1 MEQLGIKNDITK
13 LQQLLGSKLYSDKY
27 SFISEILQNSTD
39 AMRKCGK
46 GDETF
51 NIGISLLSDASNFIF
66 YVRDFGC
73 SFDTI
78 EDFKRLVGTLL
89 ESSKTQSKNSS
100 ENQEIGKFGIG
111 SISVAAYNSEW
122 FYKIYKNGKGFD
134 AKLMEIEGK
143 GLFLECSEYYDT
155 DEVDGVYFQVILKD
169 RPYDFY
175 KNLVKKARYFQN
187 INFQFDGPAIANLK
201 MYDSNIVDVN
211 ELFKIYR
218 NDLFQYSTLNKL
230 EDMHI
235 CIDQYSYLIRW
246 DILGIDSIKLPIA
259 LRFNLND
266 FETNP
271 TREVITITDDYKDK
285 VLGKIG
291 EVADWFANKYN
302 EHNPEIECSNL
313 KEFVDELTKRST
325 KHIAIDQYEFDIAR
339 IVKEHSAVKLN
350 MAKFKNITKKD
361 VKHFE
366 EFMKQNYNYYYSF
379 YLKIDNRQ
387 GFRKG
392 SINYNVD
399 HILIEGSLKRSYQ
412 DYLKSNFSD
421 KFVFIKKV
429 DRKLSFMRSTG
440 FGSYQAFLN
449 KDNDEMQEFGVYE
462 MYEKIVF
469 LKEQF
474 DEYVLRK
481 VSDVFPPDIEEIVKK
496 TYAPTTRKS
505 KSVDK
510 TDEDIILKYPRRP
523 DRYISWNAVW
533 KDKAVKFSELRKL
546 PKFHIYGEIDD
557 RQFLEKFYKY
567 VNKVQTIMVTEKT
580 KKMLDKENLH
590 NFVSVDSIKNDF
602 TLISKYATAAYIAHK
617 VKDIKYLFENQEFIN
632 NHISTGIGND
642 IEVLKDLMVSYDI
655 DDVFWKSTGQDIVK
669 EIINFYENNPK
680 LYNQD
685 MLEKLNNV
693 LKVADKLDFIQFIN
707 ASTVKGNPSALKTI
721 RDVCRFRQLRM
732 NWENYNLDKISSH
745 FQPVIASEVLET
757 V

>member
-51 NIGISLLSDASNFIF
+51 NIGISFNSDASNFIF

-155 DEVDGVYFQVILKD
+155 DEVDGVYFEVILKD
-169 RPYDFY
+169 KPYDFY

-187 INFQFDGPAIANLK
+187 VNFQFDGPTISILK

-313 KEFVDELTKRST
+313 KEFVDEVSKRSR

-339 IVKEHSAVKLN
+339 IVKEHGTVKLN

-366 EFMKQNYNYYYSF
+366 EFMKQNYNNYYSF
-379 YLKIDNRQ
+379 YLKIDGRQ

-412 DYLKSNFSD
+412 DYLKSNFGD
-421 KFVFIKKV
+421 KFVFIKKT

-505 KSVDK
+505 KSVDR

-523 DRYISWNAVW
+523 DRYISWDAVW
-533 KDKAVKFSELRKL
+533 EDKAVKFSELRKQ
-546 PKFHIYGEIDD
+546 PKFHIYGEVED
-557 RQFLEKFYKY
+557 RRLLETFY
-567 VNKVQTIMVTEKT
+567 VNFNNVQTIMVTEKS

-590 NFVSVDSIKNDF
+590 NFVSIDSIKNDF

-617 VKDIKYLFENQEFIN
+617 VKDIKYLFENQELIS

-642 IEVLKDLMVSYDI
+642 IQVLKDLMVSYDI
-655 DDVFWKSTGQDIVK
+655 DDVFWRSNGQTVVK

-680 LYNQD
+680 MYNQD

-707 ASTVKGNPSALKTI
+707 ASTVKNNPSALKTI
-721 RDVCRFRQLRM
+721 RDICRFRQLKM
-732 NWENYNLDKISSH
+732 NWENYNLDKISNH

>member
-51 NIGISLLSDASNFIF
+51 NIGISFNSDASNFTF

-155 DEVDGVYFQVILKD
+155 DEVDGVYFEVILKD

-187 INFQFDGPAIANLK
+187 VNFQFDGPTISILK

-211 ELFKIYR
+211 ESFKIYR

-259 LRFNLND
+259 LRFNLDD

-302 EHNPEIECSNL
+302 ELNPEIECSNL
-313 KEFVDELTKRST
+313 KEFVDEVSKRSR
-325 KHIAIDQYEFDIAR
+325 KHIAIDQYDFDIAR
-339 IVKEHSAVKLN
+339 IVKEHGTVKLN
-350 MAKFKNITKKD
+350 RAKFKNITKKD

-366 EFMKQNYNYYYSF
+366 QFMKENYNYYYSF

-421 KFVFIKKV
+421 KFVFIKKT
-429 DRKLSFMRSTG
+429 DRKLSFMRNTG

-523 DRYISWNAVW
+523 DRYISWDAVW
-533 KDKAVKFSELRKL
+533 EDKAVKFSELRKQ
-546 PKFHIYGEIDD
+546 PKFHIYGEVGD
-557 RQFLEKFYKY
+557 RQLLETFY
-567 VNKVQTIMVTEKT
+567 VNFNNVQTIMVTEKS

-590 NFVSVDSIKNDF
+590 NFVSIDSIKNDF

-617 VKDIKYLFENQEFIN
+617 VKDINYLFENQELIN

-642 IEVLKDLMVSYDI
+642 IQVLKDLMVSYDI
-655 DDVFWKSTGQDIVK
+655 DDVFWRSSGQSIVK

-680 LYNQD
+680 MYNQD

-693 LKVADKLDFIQFIN
+693 LKVADKLDFIQFID
-707 ASTVKGNPSALKTI
+707 ASTVKNNPSSLKTI

-732 NWENYNLDKISSH
+732 NWENYNLDKISNH

>member
-51 NIGISLLSDASNFIF
+51 NIGISFNSDASNYTF

-155 DEVDGVYFQVILKD
+155 DEVDGVYFEVILKD

-201 MYDSNIVDVN
+201 MYDSNIVNVN
-211 ELFKIYR
+211 ESFKIYR

-259 LRFNLND
+259 LRFNLDD

-302 EHNPEIECSNL
+302 ELNPEIECSNL
-313 KEFVDELTKRST
+313 KEFVDEVSKRSR
-325 KHIAIDQYEFDIAR
+325 KHIAIDQYDFDITR
-339 IVKEHSAVKLN
+339 IVKEHGTVKLN
-350 MAKFKNITKKD
+350 RAKFKNITKKD

-366 EFMKQNYNYYYSF
+366 EFMKQNYNNYYSF

-421 KFVFIKKV
+421 KFVFIKKT
-429 DRKLSFMRSTG
+429 DRKLSFMRNTG

-523 DRYISWNAVW
+523 DRYISWDAVW
-533 KDKAVKFSELRKL
+533 EDKAVKFSELRKQ
-546 PKFHIYGEIDD
+546 PKFHIYGEVGD
-557 RQFLEKFYKY
+557 RQLLETFY
-567 VNKVQTIMVTEKT
+567 VNFNNVQTIMVTEKS

-590 NFVSVDSIKNDF
+590 NFVSIDSIKNDF

-617 VKDIKYLFENQEFIN
+617 VKDIKYLFENRELIS

-642 IEVLKDLMVSYDI
+642 IQVLKDLMVSYDI
-655 DDVFWKSTGQDIVK
+655 DDVFWRSNGKTVVK

-680 LYNQD
+680 MYNQD

-693 LKVADKLDFIQFIN
+693 LKVADKLDFIQFID
-707 ASTVKGNPSALKTI
+707 ASTVKNNPSSLKTI

-732 NWENYNLDKISSH
+732 NWENYNLDKISNH

>member
-51 NIGISLLSDASNFIF
+51 NIGISFNYDASNYIF

-155 DEVDGVYFQVILKD
+155 DEVDGVYFEVILKD

-201 MYDSNIVDVN
+201 MYDSNIVNVN
-211 ELFKIYR
+211 ESFKIYR

-230 EDMHI
+230 DDMHI

-259 LRFNLND
+259 LRFNLDD

-302 EHNPEIECSNL
+302 ELNPEIECSNL
-313 KEFVDELTKRST
+313 KEFVDEVSKRSR
-325 KHIAIDQYEFDIAR
+325 KHIAIDQYDFDITR
-339 IVKEHSAVKLN
+339 IVKEHGTVKLN
-350 MAKFKNITKKD
+350 RAKFKNITKKD

-366 EFMKQNYNYYYSF
+366 EFMKQNYNNYYSF

-421 KFVFIKKV
+421 KFVFIKKT

-505 KSVDK
+505 KSVDR

-523 DRYISWNAVW
+523 DRYISWDAVW
-533 KDKAVKFSELRKL
+533 EDKAVKFSELRKQ
-546 PKFHIYGEIDD
+546 PKFHIYGEVGD
-557 RQFLEKFYKY
+557 RQLLETFY
-567 VNKVQTIMVTEKT
+567 VNFNNVQTIMVTEKS

-590 NFVSVDSIKNDF
+590 NFVSIDSIKNDF

-617 VKDIKYLFENQEFIN
+617 VKDIKYLFENQELIS

-642 IEVLKDLMVSYDI
+642 IQVLKDLMVSYDI
-655 DDVFWKSTGQDIVK
+655 DDVFWRSNGKTVVK

-680 LYNQD
+680 MYNQD

-693 LKVADKLDFIQFIN
+693 LKVADKLDFIEFID
-707 ASTVKGNPSALKTI
+707 ASTVKNNPSALKTI

-732 NWENYNLDKISSH
+732 NWENYNLDKISNH

>member
-211 ELFKIYR
+211 ESFKIYR

-246 DILGIDSIKLPIA
+246 DILGIDSIKLPTA

-313 KEFVDELTKRST
+313 KEFVDEVSKRSR

-339 IVKEHSAVKLN
+339 IVKEYGSVKLN

-421 KFVFIKKV
+421 KFVFIKKT
-429 DRKLSFMRSTG
+429 DRKLSFMRSTVL
-440 FGSYQAFLN
+440 GSYQAFLN

-474 DEYVLRK
+474 EEYVLRK

-523 DRYISWNAVW
+523 DRYISWDAVW
-533 KDKAVKFSELRKL
+533 EDKAVKFSELRKQ
-546 PKFHIYGEIDD
+546 PKFHIYGEIGD
-557 RQFLEKFYKY
+557 RQLLETFYI
-567 VNKVQTIMVTEKT
+567 NFNNVQTITVTEKS

-590 NFVSVDSIKNDF
+590 NFVSIDSIKNDF
-602 TLISKYATAAYIAHK
+602 TLISKYATAAYIAYK
-617 VKDIKYLFENQEFIN
+617 VKDINYLFENQELIN
-632 NHISTGIGND
+632 SHISTGIGND
-642 IEVLKDLMVSYDI
+642 IKVLKDLMVSYDI
-655 DDVFWKSTGQDIVK
+655 DDVFWRSTGQDIVK

-680 LYNQD
+680 MYNQD

>member
-51 NIGISLLSDASNFIF
+51 NIGISFNSDASNFIF

-169 RPYDFY
+169 RAYDFY

-259 LRFNLND
+259 LRFNLDD

-313 KEFVDELTKRST
+313 KKFVDEVSKRSR
-325 KHIAIDQYEFDIAR
+325 KHIAIDQYDFDIAR
-339 IVKEHSAVKLN
+339 IVKEHGTVKLN
-350 MAKFKNITKKD
+350 RAKFKNITKKD
-361 VKHFE
+361 VNHFE
-366 EFMKQNYNYYYSF
+366 DFMKQNYNNYYSF
-379 YLKIDNRQ
+379 YLKIDGRQ

-412 DYLKSNFSD
+412 DYLKSNFGD
-421 KFVFIKKV
+421 KFVFIKKT

-533 KDKAVKFSELRKL
+533 EDKAVKFSELRKQ
-546 PKFHIYGEIDD
+546 PKFHIYGEIGD
-557 RQFLEKFYKY
+557 RQLLETFYI
-567 VNKVQTIMVTEKT
+567 NFNNVQTIMVTEKS

-590 NFVSVDSIKNDF
+590 NFVSIDSIKNDF

-617 VKDIKYLFENQEFIN
+617 VKDIKYLFENQELIN

-642 IEVLKDLMVSYDI
+642 IKVLKDLMVSYDI
-655 DDVFWKSTGQDIVK
+655 DDVFWRSSGQAIVK

-680 LYNQD
+680 MYNQD

-707 ASTVKGNPSALKTI
+707 ASTVKDNPSALKTI
-721 RDVCRFRQLRM
+721 RDICRFRQLRM
-732 NWENYNLDKISSH
+732 NWENYNLDKISNH

>member
-51 NIGISLLSDASNFIF
+51 NIGISFNSDASNYIF

-230 EDMHI
+230 DDIHI

-259 LRFNLND
+259 LRFNLDD

-302 EHNPEIECSNL
+302 ELNPEIECSNL
-313 KEFVDELTKRST
+313 KEFVDEVSKRSR
-325 KHIAIDQYEFDIAR
+325 KHIAIDQYDFDITR
-339 IVKEHSAVKLN
+339 IVKEHATVKLN
-350 MAKFKNITKKD
+350 RAKFKNITKKD

-366 EFMKQNYNYYYSF
+366 EFMKQNYNNYYSF

-421 KFVFIKKV
+421 KFVFIKKT

-505 KSVDK
+505 KSVDR

-523 DRYISWNAVW
+523 DRYISWDAVW
-533 KDKAVKFSELRKL
+533 EDKAVKFSELRKQ
-546 PKFHIYGEIDD
+546 PKFHIYGEVGD
-557 RQFLEKFYKY
+557 REILETFY
-567 VNKVQTIMVTEKT
+567 VNFNNFQTIMVTEKS

-590 NFVSVDSIKNDF
+590 NFVSIDSIKNDF

-617 VKDIKYLFENQEFIN
+617 VKDIKYLFENRELIS

-642 IEVLKDLMVSYDI
+642 IQVLKDLMVSYDI
-655 DDVFWKSTGQDIVK
+655 DDVFWRSSGQSIVK

-680 LYNQD
+680 MYNQD

-693 LKVADKLDFIQFIN
+693 LKVADKLDFIEFID
-707 ASTVKGNPSALKTI
+707 ASTVKNNPSSLKTI

-732 NWENYNLDKISSH
+732 NWENYNLDKISNH